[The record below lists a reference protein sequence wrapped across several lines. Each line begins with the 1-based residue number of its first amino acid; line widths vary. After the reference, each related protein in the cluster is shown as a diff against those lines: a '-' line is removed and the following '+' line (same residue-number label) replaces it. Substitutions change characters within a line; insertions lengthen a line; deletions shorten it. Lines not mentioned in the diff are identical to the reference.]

1 MGPPRGEATRSVPLS
16 EDEERILSEIE
27 EQLYETDPNLARE
40 VSETTVYTHSLKN
53 LKWSLLG
60 FVLGVA
66 VMVLSLSTSF
76 LLSFVG
82 FLVMLASALALER
95 SARHLGRTGLQ
106 QASQSGRGAAL
117 KSAVGDGRQ
126 RMLERF
132 RRGEQGRRG

>member
-1 MGPPRGEATRSVPLS
+1 MGPPRGEARRSVPLS
-16 EDEERILSEIE
+16 KDEERILSEIE
-27 EQLYETDPNLARE
+27 EQLYETDPNLVRE

-53 LKWSLLG
+53 LKWSLFG

-82 FLVMLASALALER
+82 FLVMLASALTLER

-117 KSAVGDGRQ
+117 KSAVDDGRQ

-132 RRGEQGRRG
+132 RRGEQGRHG